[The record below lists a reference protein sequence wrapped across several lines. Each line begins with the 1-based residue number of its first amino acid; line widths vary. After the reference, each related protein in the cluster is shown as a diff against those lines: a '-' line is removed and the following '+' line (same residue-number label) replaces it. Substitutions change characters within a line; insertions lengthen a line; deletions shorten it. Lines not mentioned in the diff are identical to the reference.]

1 MSGARRDRVAANLHH
16 SLTALLQSGMNDPR
30 LGFIT
35 VTGVELSKDL
45 GHAEVFVSIL
55 GDDEAR
61 TRSMEGLASA
71 AGYLR
76 RELAHSLNLRRT
88 PDLRFHLDLSGD
100 QGQRINRLL
109 QDAGLGSGRGETG
122 ATSSEPCN
130 PDPDCQGE
138 S

>member
-1 MSGARRDRVAANLHH
+1 VAANLHH

-45 GHAEVFVSIL
+45 RHAEVFVSIL

-76 RELAHSLNLRRT
+76 HELAHTLNLRRT

-100 QGQRINRLL
+100 QGQRINQLL
-109 QDAGLGSGRGETG
+109 QDAGLGSGRGEMG
-122 ATSSEPCN
+122 ATSSEPAD

>member
-35 VTGVELSKDL
+35 VTGVELSKDM

-61 TRSMEGLASA
+61 ARSMEGLASA

-76 RELAHSLNLRRT
+76 RELAHKLNLRRT

-100 QGQRINRLL
+100 EGQRINQLL
-109 QDAGLGSGRGETG
+109 QDAGLGQSDSPAEAASPLPG
-122 ATSSEPCN
+122 
-130 PDPDCQGE
+130 DPDHQE
-138 S
+138 ET

>member
-1 MSGARRDRVAANLHH
+1 VTGARRDRVAANLHH

-76 RELAHSLNLRRT
+76 RELARTLNLRRT

-100 QGQRINRLL
+100 QGQRINQLL
-109 QDAGLGSGRGETG
+109 QDAGLGSGRGEMG
-122 ATSSEPCN
+122 ATSSEAAD